1 MLQKER
7 DFQQLEISESFIQEL
22 RERRLSI
29 EEYTFLY
36 CKHFNLKTPPF
47 LSDVMEKCITRG
59 LYNFDTD
66 TVNPVFVANTF
77 KPTQLDWIDEWRE
90 IFPKGKKQGSL
101 PLRGD
106 RMAIRKKMT
115 KFMKTYDFTTEEII
129 NATKQYIREQ
139 ERDNFNYTKVAHYL
153 IEKDGVS
160 TLASICE
167 AFREG
172 PTTTSDVWVQKA

>member
-1 MLQKER
+1 MLQKNPKS
-7 DFQQLEISESFIQEL
+7 LELSEEFIQEL

-47 LSDVMEKCITRG
+47 LSDVMESCIRKK
-59 LYNFDTD
+59 LYNFDTN
-66 TVNPVFVANTF
+66 TVNPAFIANTF
-77 KPTQLDWIDEWRE
+77 KEVSIDWIDEWRD

-106 RMAIRKKMT
+106 RIAVRKKMT
-115 KFMKTYDFTTEEII
+115 KFLKTYDFTPTEILE
-129 NATKQYIREQ
+129 ATKQYIREQ
-139 ERDNFNYTKVAHYL
+139 EKENFSYTKVAHYL

-167 AFREG
+167 AYREG
-172 PTTTSDVWVQKA
+172 PTTTSDVWVTKA